1 MHFVFLNTKF
11 IIDQIELLIQFYTES
26 RSKHANEVV
35 WKLNFF
41 LFAQVPEIEFILCD
55 L

>member
-11 IIDQIELLIQFYTES
+11 ISDQIELLIQCYTES
-26 RSKHANEVV
+26 RAKYANEVV

-41 LFAQVPEIEFILCD
+41 LFV
-55 L
+55 